1 METNILIGGI
11 IMKNYQ
17 VIFYVKGLENSTFV
31 GVEELKDV
39 MGSELIRVYN
49 IYADRT
55 NEGITEKLNDEFK
68 RLYPTYFKDNEG
80 KDWHDLVEYTN
91 YMSDGYQRLIVDDLN
106 KQNISPILDFYVDST
121 EVAFTGYLKLDK
133 KVTISFRLREVEE
146 EES

>member
-17 VIFYVKGLENSTFV
+17 AIFDVKGLENSTFV
-31 GVEELKDV
+31 GIKELKDV

-49 IYADRT
+49 IYAGRA
-55 NEGITEKLNDEFK
+55 NEGITEKLNNEFE
-68 RLYPTYFKDNEG
+68 RLYPTYFKDNED
-80 KDWHDLVEYTN
+80 KEWYDLVEYNN
-91 YMSDGYQRLIVDDLN
+91 YISDGYQRLIVDNLN

-133 KVTISFRLREVEE
+133 KVTISFYLKEV
-146 EES
+146 

>member
-1 METNILIGGI
+1 
-11 IMKNYQ
+11 MKNYQ
-17 VIFYVKGLENSTFV
+17 VIFDVKGLEKSTFV
-31 GVEELKDV
+31 GIKELINV
-39 MGSELIRVYN
+39 MGSEFIRVYN
-49 IYADRT
+49 IYADRA

-68 RLYPTYFKDNEG
+68 RLYPTYFKDNED
-80 KDWHDLVEYTN
+80 KEWYDLVEYNN

-121 EVAFTGYLKLDK
+121 KVVFTGYLKLDK